1 MNVIC
6 KQHSIPCWSTSLFFT
21 SRGIQC
27 TASKRE
33 RNPMQCYT
41 NCLLLP
47 RSPPFR
53 LPGWSVGRCSNC
65 ASRWGRGER
74 SPPPPALVAKTTV
87 GKAREK
93 RTTVAVL
100 PQQAQAK
107 DSPQIVVMETP
118 LNGYGS
124 RGLTANIQIVVISDL
139 RC

>member
-1 MNVIC
+1 MSYAN
-6 KQHSIPCWSTSLFFT
+6 STPFLA
-21 SRGIQC
+21 G
-27 TASKRE
+27 
-33 RNPMQCYT
+33 
-41 NCLLLP
+41 LLLYFLLLAEFNVLHLSENETP
-47 RSPPFR
+47 CNATPTACCCLDPPPFR